1 MEVPKGDRS
10 PLQHQQLLHIVYL
23 FHGGSKESVFSQ
35 QLALQDLPR
44 LEIGHLHPVSFSKV
58 VQGLPDGFLLV
69 RGQGDLR
76 HQQPVL
82 LLSEDFNVK
91 PPQRRKGR
99 EQLGS
104 VLHAHFR
111 VAGEGAAE
119 VNHITIG

>member
-1 MEVPKGDRS
+1 MQPIQKAVD
-10 PLQHQQLLHIVYL
+10 
-23 FHGGSKESVFSQ
+23 
-35 QLALQDLPR
+35 
-44 LEIGHLHPVSFSKV
+44 
-58 VQGLPDGFLLV
+58 FLLPV
-69 RGQGDLR
+69 AGKGNLR